1 MAQIDQSSEPEVLD
15 LDRYVPALLTFLS
28 NKLSSGAS
36 ACYRKHFGVGVVEWR
51 VLALLAVENGI
62 TANRICQVIGLDK
75 SAVSRALR
83 LLEDAGHVKTEADP
97 ADARRVIVHLT
108 SQGRTLHNRILRVAR
123 AREQRLLDDFT
134 ADEVDTLVDLLQR
147 MNSRVQLVNSYDPSK
162 S

>member
-1 MAQIDQSSEPEVLD
+1 MKIDQISESEVLD

-51 VLALLAVENGI
+51 LLSLLAVESGI
-62 TANRICQVIGLDK
+62 TANRVCQVIGLDK

-83 LLEDAGHVKTEADP
+83 LLEDAGHVKTEVDP
-97 ADARRVIVHLT
+97 ADARRAIVNLT
-108 SQGRTLHNRILRVAR
+108 VQGRVLHNRIIRVAQE
-123 AREQRLLDDFT
+123 RERRLLGDFT
-134 ADEVDTLVDLLQR
+134 PDEVDTLVDLMQR